1 MRKIVRFFT
10 LILLLNNINFTFSQI
25 SDRLKEGIKIY
36 TDSKDSSHWIKVN
49 MCSQIQ
55 ARYTENNP
63 GSLVNGFSQ
72 GYTADLAIRRI
83 RFVMSGQLSD
93 RVAFFMQFG
102 QNSMTY
108 LSARKA
114 GTFLHDITTDYAVIK
129 KYLCV
134 GFGLNGWNGPS
145 RFSNTS
151 VASIMPLDPPGYQE
165 VTNDTYDQFVR
176 RLGVYAK
183 GKIGKLDYRLSA
195 AKPFAAQTGSA
206 IDPVNNV
213 SSTFSVKPPNFV
225 YQGYLMYQFLD
236 QESNFGPGTTGSY
249 LGKKRIFNVGAG
261 FYTQEKA
268 MMYLNPQ
275 SVVADTMYQ
284 DIALFSADVF
294 WDSPINKEKGT
305 AISVYFSYSNYN
317 YGTKFMR
324 IQGPANPTN
333 GVNTAM
339 AAKTYTPISNY
350 DKLNYGNALPYLG
363 TGNILYTQIGYKF
376 KDGLLGPQGTLQPYV
391 NAQYAVYDR
400 LADPMLVWCAGINW
414 LVKGNNSKFTL
425 DYQNRPYFTEN
436 SAGDLKQQNR
446 YGMYVLQYQV
456 SF

>member
-1 MRKIVRFFT
+1 MKKFPIVIVLVIT
-10 LILLLNNINFTFSQI
+10 VSSLFSQI
-25 SDRLKEGIKIY
+25 SDRLKDGLKFY
-36 TDSKDSSHWIKVN
+36 TDSKDSSHWIKLN

-55 ARYTENNP
+55 ARYTENNAN
-63 GSLVNGFSQ
+63 STINGFSQ
-72 GYTADLAIRRI
+72 SSTADLAIRRI
-83 RFVMSGQLSD
+83 RFVASGQLND

-108 LSARKA
+108 LSTRKA
-114 GTFLHDITTDYAVIK
+114 GAFFHDVTTDYAVIK
-129 KYLCV
+129 KYFYL

-195 AKPFAAQTGSA
+195 AKPFVAQNGSS
-206 IDPVNNV
+206 IDPLNNV
-213 SSTFSVKPPNFV
+213 SSTFSVKPPNLV
-225 YQGYLMYQFLD
+225 YQGYFMYQFLD

-249 LGKKRIFNVGAG
+249 LGKKRIFNIGAG
-261 FYTQEKA
+261 FYSQQKA
-268 MMYLNPQ
+268 MMYLNPK
-275 SVVADTMYQ
+275 STIADTLYQ

-294 WDSPINKEKGT
+294 WDAPINKEKGT
-305 AISVYFSYSNYN
+305 AISVYAAYSNYN
-317 YGTKFMR
+317 YGTNFMR
-324 IQGPANPTN
+324 IQGPANPAN
-333 GVNTAM
+333 GVNTAS
-339 AAKTYTPISNY
+339 AAKTYSVISNY
-350 DKLNYGNALPYLG
+350 DKQNYGNALPYLG

-376 KDGLLGPQGTLQPYV
+376 KNNLLGSQGTLQPYV
-391 NAQYAVYDR
+391 NAQYAIYDR
-400 LADPMLVWCAGINW
+400 LADPMLVWCGGVNW

-436 SAGDLKQQNR
+436 SSGHLREKHR
-446 YGMYVLQYQV
+446 YGMWVLQYQV

>member
-1 MRKIVRFFT
+1 MKRFLFALA
-10 LILLLNNINFTFSQI
+10 LIQICFPASSQL
-25 SDRLKEGIKIY
+25 SDRLKDGLKFY
-36 TDSKDSSHWIKVN
+36 TNSKDSSNWIKLN

-63 GSLVNGFSQ
+63 YSLVNGFSQ
-72 GYTADLAIRRI
+72 GYTTDLAIRRI
-83 RFVMSGQLSD
+83 RFVLSGQLTD
-93 RVAFFMQFG
+93 RIAFYMQFG
-102 QNSMTY
+102 QNSMNY
-108 LSARKA
+108 LSTRKTGA
-114 GTFLHDITTDYAVIK
+114 FFHDVTTDYAVIK
-129 KYLCV
+129 KYFHL

-206 IDPVNNV
+206 IDPLNNV
-213 SSTFSVKPPNFV
+213 SSTFSVRPPNLV

-261 FYTQEKA
+261 FYTQQKG
-268 MMYLNPQ
+268 MMYLNPK
-275 SVVADTMYQ
+275 SVIADTVYQ
-284 DIALFSADVF
+284 DIMLFAADVF
-294 WDSPINKEKGT
+294 WDTPINKEKGT
-305 AISVYFSYSNYN
+305 AISVYFAYSNYN
-317 YGTKFMR
+317 YGTNFMR

-333 GVNTAM
+333 GISTA
-339 AAKTYTPISNY
+339 AIAKTYSVISNY
-350 DKLNYGNALPYLG
+350 DKQNYGNAVPYLG

-376 KDGLLGPQGTLQPYV
+376 KDGLLKSQGTLQPYV
-391 NAQYAVYDR
+391 NGQYAIYDR
-400 LADPMLVWCAGINW
+400 LADPMFVWCAGINW
-414 LVKGNNSKFTL
+414 LVKGNNSKFTI

-436 SAGDLKQQNR
+436 SLGQLKQKNR
-446 YGMYVLQYQV
+446 YGMWVLQYQV